1 MEYDLILFDLD
12 GTISDPLTGIARS
25 INYALTESGYPAVTE
40 SSLAQFI
47 GPPIDETFA
56 LLARTESREIIER
69 LVAKYRERFS
79 DIGYSE
85 NFVYPGVT
93 EILEDLYANHVP
105 MAICTS
111 KRSDYAVKILR
122 MFELDHLFLFV
133 NGGDIGIH
141 KDEQIAKM
149 LSDGKASKDTLMI
162 GDRHVDLKAA
172 HANGIASAGV
182 LWGYGSRDEL
192 ENEKPAHL
200 FCSPQELGVL
210 KELTRRFQSD
220 TQKSARR

>member
-12 GTISDPLTGIARS
+12 GTISDPLTGIAKS
-25 INYALTESGYPAVTE
+25 INNALIEFGYSEVSE

-47 GPPIDETFA
+47 GPPIDNTFA
-56 LLARTESREIIER
+56 LLARTESREIIEHI
-69 LVAKYRERFS
+69 VAKYRERYS
-79 DIGYSE
+79 EIGYAE
-85 NFVYPGVT
+85 NRVYPGVK
-93 EILEDLYANHVP
+93 EVLEDLYANHVP

-111 KRSDYAVKILR
+111 KRSDYAEKILR

-141 KDEQIAKM
+141 KEQQIAQM

-182 LWGYGSRDEL
+182 LWGYGSKDEL
-192 ENEKPAHL
+192 ESENTAHL
-200 FCSPQELGVL
+200 FSSPQEWGIL
-210 KELTRRFQSD
+210 KRLTRRYQPD
-220 TQKSARR
+220 AQKAGRR